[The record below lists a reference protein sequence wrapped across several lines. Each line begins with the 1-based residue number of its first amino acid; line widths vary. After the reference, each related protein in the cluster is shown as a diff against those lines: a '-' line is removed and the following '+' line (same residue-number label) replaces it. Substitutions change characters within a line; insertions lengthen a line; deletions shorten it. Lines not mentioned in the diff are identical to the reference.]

1 MRAMKSIFFGIL
13 LMMNFAGLGHAGDG
27 ESRTSYA
34 GVFEADK
41 PWQED
46 ATDLPAPPLA
56 ANLRAIY
63 VSAVATNNYFID
75 QTTITVG
82 KDRVVHYVLVVET
95 SGGARNVSFEGI
107 HCDSGKWKLYA
118 TGRPD
123 GTWVRARVSEW
134 REIENKPV
142 NRHHAALSRDYFC
155 PNGGP
160 IRDAAE
166 GFRALKQ
173 GKHPDAN

>member
-1 MRAMKSIFFGIL
+1 MKTFYLAVGL
-13 LMMNFAGLGHAGDG
+13 LMSFTGAAYAGDG
-27 ESRTSYA
+27 EGRTSYA

-41 PWQED
+41 PWQE
-46 ATDLPAPPLA
+46 AETDLPAAPLA
-56 ANLRAIY
+56 ATLREIY
-63 VSAVATNNYFID
+63 VSAVATNHYFVD
-75 QTTITVG
+75 SATLTVG
-82 KDRVVHYVLVVET
+82 IDKVVRYVLVVET

-107 HCDSGKWKLYA
+107 HCDGGKWKLYA
-118 TGRPD
+118 TGHPD

-155 PNGGP
+155 PTGGP
-160 IRDAAE
+160 IRDANE
-166 GFRALKQ
+166 GRRALKL